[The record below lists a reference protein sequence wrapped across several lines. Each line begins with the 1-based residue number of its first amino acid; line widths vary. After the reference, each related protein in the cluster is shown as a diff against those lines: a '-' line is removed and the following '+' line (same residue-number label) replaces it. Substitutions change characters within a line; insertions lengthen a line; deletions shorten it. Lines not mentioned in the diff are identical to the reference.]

1 MRRLAMVAVT
11 GLVAFAQLGPDSSS
25 GAASPA
31 PSPAAAPVAPRVLA
45 TAVDHARLSLPLPK
59 APVRAAKAGAD
70 SRRAAAAPRPS
81 RSGVRGDV
89 WAALARCESGGNASA
104 RSANGLYTG
113 AFQFS
118 NATWQSL
125 GYEGSAA
132 DHPYAVQVEAA
143 QRLQARSG
151 WGQWPRCAR
160 KLGLR

>member
-1 MRRLAMVAVT
+1 MVAVT

-25 GAASPA
+25 GA
-31 PSPAAAPVAPRVLA
+31 PSPRPSPTGAAAPLAPRVRA
-45 TAVDHARLSLPLPK
+45 TAVDQARASLPLPK
-59 APVRAAKAGAD
+59 APAARPKAAD
-70 SRRAAAAPRPS
+70 ARRSGTTRPS

-89 WAALARCESGGNASA
+89 WTALARCESGGDPTA

-118 NATWQSL
+118 DATWQSL
-125 GYEGSAA
+125 GYAGSAA
-132 DHPYAVQVEAA
+132 DHSYGVQVEAA

>member
-1 MRRLAMVAVT
+1 MVAVT
-11 GLVAFAQLGPDSSS
+11 GIVAFAQLGPDSSS

-31 PSPAAAPVAPRVLA
+31 PSPTSRGAAAPVAPRVLA
-45 TAVDHARLSLPLPK
+45 TTVDQARLSLPLPK
-59 APVRAAKAGAD
+59 APVRAKAGAP
-70 SRRAAAAPRPS
+70 RRPTARPS

-104 RSANGLYTG
+104 RSSNGLYTG

-125 GYEGSAA
+125 GYGGSAA

-160 KLGLR
+160 KLGLRSS